1 MISPTV
7 PDNYILSNTYESS
20 GNLDETRKQV
30 ELSIRDVFTASP
42 DRLLYICRR
51 LYDHELFT
59 YHILLFHSEKGEF
72 VEIKYFGKM
81 PRTFH
86 AVELDFVKMTG
97 FTPNE
102 RNRTPTFITFDE
114 TGLKTDVDTAMHFT
128 ESDATYKDIRIGI
141 GMCVDVF
148 QQDIF
153 TNDPTC
159 IGGAGF
165 ILVERMVDLILH
177 APEPDLRCL
186 AIDALSMV
194 NRFKIIVRSVAIH
207 ATKDKDALVRVLEGR
222 LLIASVLMN
231 E

>member
-1 MISPTV
+1 MTSPTV
-7 PDNYILSNTYESS
+7 PVNYILANTYESS

-59 YHILLFHSEKGEF
+59 FHVRLFHSEKGEF
-72 VEIKYFGKM
+72 IEIKYFGKM
-81 PRTFH
+81 RHTFH

-102 RNRTPTFITFDE
+102 RNRTPTFITFDM
-114 TGLKTDVDTAMHFT
+114 TDLKPDVDAAMHFT
-128 ESDATYKDIRIGI
+128 EPDATYKDLRIGI

-148 QQDIF
+148 QNIS
-153 TNDPTC
+153 TDPDC
-159 IGGAGF
+159 MDDGF

-194 NRFKIIVRSVAIH
+194 NRFKIIIRSVAIQ
-207 ATKDKDALVRVLEGR
+207 AAKDKDSHVRLLAGR